1 MFNSYVENTL
11 LFRQEKTIFT
21 FLKRWKNN
29 EKNTTSTVQMTTVRE
44 HIKTTVAYRRNST
57 HFLRNQ
63 PIQPTTRDHHNTIS
77 WTARSDRLRKNG
89 MSVYFLLLLFSFL
102 SLLFFFL
109 SLLLVGR
116 DRRRSR
122 CGRGCAVIAAV
133 LFGRDHGR
141 RGCGRVRGR
150 GHGGLAW

>member
-1 MFNSYVENTL
+1 
-11 LFRQEKTIFT
+11 
-21 FLKRWKNN
+21 
-29 EKNTTSTVQMTTVRE
+29 
-44 HIKTTVAYRRNST
+44 
-57 HFLRNQ
+57 
-63 PIQPTTRDHHNTIS
+63 
-77 WTARSDRLRKNG
+77 

-122 CGRGCAVIAAV
+122 CGRGCAVIVAV
-133 LFGRDHGR
+133 LFGRDHDR

-150 GHGGLAW
+150 GRGHGGLAW